1 MGVTEILFILDTSF
15 MYMIGILSWIHL
27 YQSRQPYLGVKA
39 HFAYLGFA
47 SLISMAILG
56 VVSIT
61 ANYKLL

>member
-27 YQSRQPYLGVKA
+27 YQSRQPYLVVKV